1 MRIVRRETWHVG
13 NSMRLKSIPSEWQ
26 FENPERFRKIV
37 DSLHILAG
45 EIVDLHRNLIRTAR
59 DYFVGII

>member
-1 MRIVRRETWHVG
+1 
-13 NSMRLKSIPSEWQ
+13 MRLKSIPSEWQ